1 MYGEGKYNLNAI
13 KETKVTNDY
22 LGMDSKGCQNEED
35 FEFCKTNSFLKSLK
49 ENCNCLPMNLI
60 KNNSEEVMLQIQ
72 ELQCSMKRQIYTYVY
87 FFVLD
92 IWSLYN

>member
-60 KNNSEEVMLQIQ
+60 KNNSEEVMLQII
-72 ELQCSMKRQIYTYVY
+72 ELQCSMKRQIYTYAY
-87 FFVLD
+87 FFVLE
-92 IWSLYN
+92 IWYLYN